1 MCLGMSLLKKKKSQI
16 MARLLGTQ
24 KALANRP
31 SSFFINLQDQ
41 LAEEYNQ
48 ILQLKEIWAMRA
60 RTN

>member
-1 MCLGMSLLKKKKSQI
+1 

-31 SSFFINLQDQ
+31 SSFIINLQDQ